1 MERETGAQNIGR
13 ARHEGGHMTAI
24 DGGDRERRGGL
35 GRGLSAL
42 LQAPS
47 ASLREIPLEEIA
59 PNHRQPRIEFDDDAL
74 DGLAASIKAVGVLQP
89 VVVRPLTEGGFELVV
104 GERRWRAA
112 RRAGLERIPA
122 VVREAGEEDLLR
134 DALIENLHREDL
146 NPLEEAAAYRQLLDD
161 VGLTHEELA
170 DRVGR
175 SRAAITNSL
184 RLLGLA
190 PTVQRRIAGGTL
202 TAAHGRALAGLVD
215 PESQERVAQRVVA
228 QNLSVRQTED
238 LVRKLVAGG
247 AGLSVRASRSRV
259 ERPAAILEVEKRLS
273 DILDTRVSVEVGRRR
288 GRVTIEFADME
299 DLDRIWR
306 RIARQDA

>member
-1 MERETGAQNIGR
+1 MMHASDGT
-13 ARHEGGHMTAI
+13 
-24 DGGDRERRGGL
+24 DGGRPRGGL

-42 LQAPS
+42 LQTPAT
-47 ASLREIPLEEIA
+47 SLKELSLDEIA
-59 PNHRQPRIEFDDDAL
+59 PNPRQPRTEFDDDAL
-74 DGLAASIKAVGVLQP
+74 DTLAASIRAVGVLQP
-89 VVVRPLTEGGFELVV
+89 VIVRSRTTGGYELVV

-122 VVREAGEEDLLR
+122 IVREAGDTEMLR

-161 VGLTHEELA
+161 IGITHEELA

-175 SRAAITNSL
+175 SRAAITNAL

-190 PTVQRRIAGGTL
+190 ATVQRRIAGGAL
-202 TAAHGRALAGLVD
+202 TAAHGRALAGLAD
-215 PESQERVAQRVVA
+215 HENQERAAQRVVA

-238 LVRKLVAGG
+238 LVRRLVEGG
-247 AGLSVRASRSRV
+247 AGLKTRAASSRLD
-259 ERPAAILEVEKRLS
+259 RPPAILEVEKRLS
-273 DILDTRVSVEVGRRR
+273 DMLDTRVNVELGRRR
-288 GRVTIEFADME
+288 GRLTIEFADLS

-306 RIARQDA
+306 VIARDQA

>member
-1 MERETGAQNIGR
+1 MASDS
-13 ARHEGGHMTAI
+13 RH
-24 DGGDRERRGGL
+24 GGL

-47 ASLREIPLEEIA
+47 ASLKEVPLEEIA
-59 PNHRQPRIEFDDDAL
+59 PNHRQPRTEFDDEAL

-89 VVVRPLTEGGFELVV
+89 VVVRPRPEGGYELVV

-161 VGLTHEELA
+161 VGMTHEELA
-170 DRVGR
+170 ERVGR
-175 SRAAITNSL
+175 SRAAISNAM

-190 PTVQRRIAGGTL
+190 PTVQRRIATATL
-202 TAAHGRALAGLVD
+202 SAAHGRALAALVD
-215 PESQERVAQRVVA
+215 PESQERIAQRIVA

-238 LVRKLVAGG
+238 LVRKLVEGG
-247 AGLSVRASRSRV
+247 AGVSVRAARSRV
-259 ERPAAILEVEKRLS
+259 DRPAAILEIEKRLS
-273 DILDTRVSVEVGRRR
+273 DMLDTRVNVEVGRRR
-288 GRVTIEFADME
+288 GKITIEFAGLE

-306 RIARQDA
+306 AFARENA